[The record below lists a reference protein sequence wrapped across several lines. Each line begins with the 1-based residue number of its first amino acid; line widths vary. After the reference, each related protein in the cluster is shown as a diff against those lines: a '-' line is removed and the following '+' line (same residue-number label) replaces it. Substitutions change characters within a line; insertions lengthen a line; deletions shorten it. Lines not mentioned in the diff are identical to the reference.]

1 MTDDEQALFDLI
13 GPLGN
18 TIFDAIEET
27 GVDTR
32 TALAALGAV
41 VNALLDDIPP
51 EDRLEEARRWVRCLL
66 EHVGTDDQPGA

>member
-1 MTDDEQALFDLI
+1 MTDDEQAFREVSEV
-13 GPLGN
+13 GN
-18 TIFDAIEET
+18 TVLDAIEET

-41 VNALLDDIPP
+41 VNTLLDDFPP

-66 EHVGTDDQPGA
+66 DQVGTDDQPDA